1 MSKRAKKN
9 EEAGDDEDNGTAP
22 AAKKGKKVKEPEAPI
37 LYSDPPDKMT
47 SKDGRAAN
55 MKITSWNV
63 DGLRAWVKK
72 KGLDWVR
79 DEAPDVL
86 CLQETK
92 CAEKSLPDDI
102 TSMPEFPHK
111 YWAGSDEKEGYSG
124 VAMLCKTEP
133 LKVTYGIGKEEHDKE
148 GRVITAEFPTFFLVT
163 AYVPNSGRGLVRLD
177 YRKTWDVDFKAYLS
191 DLDKRKPLVLCGD
204 LNVAH
209 EEIDLKN
216 SKGNK
221 KNAGFTA
228 EEREGF
234 SQLLASG
241 FTDSFRKLYPEQANA
256 YTFWTYMMNSRSKN
270 VGWRLDYFVLSSAL
284 LPGLCDSK
292 IRNQAMGS
300 DHCPI
305 TLHVVV

>member
-234 SQLLASG
+234 SQLLAAG
-241 FTDSFRKLYPEQANA
+241 FTDSFRELYPEQANA